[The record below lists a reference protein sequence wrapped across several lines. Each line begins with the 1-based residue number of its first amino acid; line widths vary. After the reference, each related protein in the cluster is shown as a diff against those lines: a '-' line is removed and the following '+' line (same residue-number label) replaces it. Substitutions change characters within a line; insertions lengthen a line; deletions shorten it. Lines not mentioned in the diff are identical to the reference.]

1 LKASKINTL
10 LDVPGFLTIWVSI
23 SSASVI
29 VVLSNAPAEVCA
41 FWRTFLTSMI
51 FAPITLARRKFAFKL
66 HHALSGV
73 FLGLHFVFW
82 MQSLFLLPV
91 YQSTL
96 IVVTYPVFN
105 VLLDYLFFDEK
116 PGLRKMLGFSTA
128 LILLWLFLQV
138 NNLMFNYGVLLAFAA
153 ALFAAGYFE
162 IGRYVRSRLGEST
175 LSYATP
181 TYLTAS
187 AVALTYSI
195 LNGSDIFSY
204 TLETYTAFILMAI
217 IPMIGGHTLMNY
229 YMKKYPASTVTSIAL
244 GEPFGAGLL
253 GMLLLS
259 QPLAPLSL
267 FIGFLN
273 RLLNN
278 QLYTSYNLLGGI
290 LTVCIFIYD
299 VK

>member
-1 LKASKINTL
+1 LKVFKLKSLVDI
-10 LDVPGFLTIWVSI
+10 PGFLAIWVSI

-41 FWRTFLTSMI
+41 FWRTFLTSLI
-51 FAPITLARRKFAFKL
+51 FAPFTLTQRRFTFKP
-66 HHALSGV
+66 HHLLSGI

-105 VLLDYLFFDEK
+105 VVLDFLIFHEK
-116 PGLRKMLGFSTA
+116 PGLKKILGFSTA
-128 LILLWLFLQV
+128 LILLWVFLQV
-138 NNLMFNYGVLLAFAA
+138 NNLTFNYGVFLAFAA

-162 IGRYVRSRLGEST
+162 IGRYARSRLGEST
-175 LSYATP
+175 LTYATP

-187 AVALTYSI
+187 ALALLYSI
-195 LNGSDIFSY
+195 LKGSEIVSY
-204 TLETYTAFILMAI
+204 TLETYVAFILLALV
-217 IPMIGGHTLMNY
+217 PMIGGHTLMNY

-253 GMLLLS
+253 GMVLLS
-259 QPLAPLSL
+259 QPLTPLSL
-267 FIGFLN
+267 FIGFLII
-273 RLLNN
+273 
-278 QLYTSYNLLGGI
+278 SSII
-290 LTVCIFIYD
+290 LIIY
-299 VK
+299 